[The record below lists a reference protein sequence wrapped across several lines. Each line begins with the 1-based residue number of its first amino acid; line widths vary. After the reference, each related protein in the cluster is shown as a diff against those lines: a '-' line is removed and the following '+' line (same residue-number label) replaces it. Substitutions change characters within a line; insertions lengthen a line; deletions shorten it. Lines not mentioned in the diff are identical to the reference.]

1 MLVVLFSERLSVR
14 SFGWHLFKRMR
25 RDGEEFSS
33 HCFAG
38 DESFVPTDMEGVL
51 LTLGQKNR
59 QGFSSEVCDALQGN
73 DQGHK

>member
-1 MLVVLFSERLSVR
+1 MLVVLFSERLSVS
-14 SFGWHLFKRMR
+14 SFGWHLFKRMK

-51 LTLGQKNR
+51 LTLGQK
-59 QGFSSEVCDALQGN
+59 QTSIFF
-73 DQGHK
+73 K

>member
-1 MLVVLFSERLSVR
+1 MR

-73 DQGHK
+73 DQVA

>member
-1 MLVVLFSERLSVR
+1 
-14 SFGWHLFKRMR
+14 MR

-73 DQGHK
+73 DQVA